1 MEELIKKAEEG
12 DVEAQFQLGLAY
24 YNGDGINKNYRKA
37 YYWFQKAIEQ
47 GNGDAQNYIGNLMK
61 IHVLIDSVRYPMII
75 KRTDEFQYREAAR
88 LLNERLNVYRE
99 SYQEIGMIKQWAMT
113 AYEFAFEYVT
123 YKAKND
129 TKPYKD
135 KLEELG
141 KELDEH
147 LK

>member
-1 MEELIKKAEEG
+1 MEELIKKAEQG
-12 DVEAQFQLGLAY
+12 DAEVQFQLGLAY
-24 YNGDGINKNYRKA
+24 YNGDGINKNYSKA
-37 YYWFQKAIEQ
+37 YYWFLKSVEQ
-47 GNGDAQNYIGNLMK
+47 GNNDAQNYLRNLMK
-61 IHVLIDSVRYPMII
+61 INVLIDSVRYPMII
-75 KRTDEFQYREAAR
+75 KRTDEFQYRDAAR

-99 SYQEIGMIKQWAMT
+99 SYQDIGVIKQRAMT
-113 AYEFAFEYVT
+113 AYEFAFEAVT

-141 KELDEH
+141 KQLDEY

>member
-1 MEELIKKAEEG
+1 MEELIKQTDEG
-12 DVEAQFQLGLAY
+12 DAEAQFRLGMAY
-24 YNGDGINKNYRKA
+24 YNGNGISKNYSKA
-37 YYWFQKAIEQ
+37 YYWLQKAVGQ
-47 GNGDAQNYIGNLMK
+47 GNNDAQIYLGNLMK

-75 KRTDEFQYREAAR
+75 KRTDEFQYREAAK

-99 SYQEIGMIKQWAMT
+99 SYQDIGAIKQWAMT
-113 AYEFAFEYVT
+113 AYDFAFEAIT

-141 KELDEH
+141 KQLDEY

>member
-113 AYEFAFEYVT
+113 AYEFAFEAVT

-141 KELDEH
+141 KQLDEY

>member
-12 DVEAQFQLGLAY
+12 DAEAQFQLGLAY

-47 GNGDAQNYIGNLMK
+47 GNGDAQNYLGNLMK

-99 SYQEIGMIKQWAMT
+99 SYQDIGAIKQWAMT
-113 AYEFAFEYVT
+113 AYEFAFEAVT

-129 TKPYKD
+129 TQPYKD

-141 KELDEH
+141 KELDEY

>member
-1 MEELIKKAEEG
+1 MEELIKQAEQG

-24 YNGDGINKNYRKA
+24 YNGDVMNKNYSKA
-37 YYWFQKAIEQ
+37 YYWFLKSVEQ
-47 GNGDAQNYIGNLMK
+47 GNNDAQNYLGNLMK
-61 IHVLIDSVRYPMII
+61 IHVLIDSVRYPLTI

-99 SYQEIGMIKQWAMT
+99 SYQDIGTIKQWAMT
-113 AYEFAFEYVT
+113 AYEFAFEAVN
-123 YKAKND
+123 YKTKND

-141 KELDEH
+141 KELDEY

>member
-1 MEELIKKAEEG
+1 MEELIKQAEQG
-12 DVEAQFQLGLAY
+12 DARAQFRLGLAY
-24 YNGDGINKNYRKA
+24 YNGDGISKNYSKA
-37 YYWFQKAIEQ
+37 YYWFLKSVEQ
-47 GNGDAQNYIGNLMK
+47 GNNDAKNCLGNLMK

-75 KRTDEFQYREAAR
+75 KRTDEYQYREAAR

-99 SYQEIGMIKQWAMT
+99 SYQDIGAIKQWAMT
-113 AYEFAFEYVT
+113 AYEFAFEAVT

-141 KELDEH
+141 KELDKY

>member
-1 MEELIKKAEEG
+1 MEELVKQAEEG
-12 DVEAQFQLGLAY
+12 DDRAQFRLGMAY
-24 YNGDGINKNYRKA
+24 YNGNGISKNYSKA
-37 YYWFQKAIEQ
+37 YYWLQKAVGQ
-47 GNGDAQNYIGNLMK
+47 GNNDAQIYLGNLMK

-75 KRTDEFQYREAAR
+75 KRTDEFQYREAAK
-88 LLNERLNVYRE
+88 LLNKRLNVYRE
-99 SYQEIGMIKQWAMT
+99 SYQDIGTIKQWAMT
-113 AYEFAFEYVT
+113 AYDFAFEAIT

-141 KELDEH
+141 KQLDEY